1 MEDEQEQR
9 RRKVEAGRAKLA
21 QFRQRKTKGDCAHSK
36 KKTAKGKSS
45 AVAAPVPEERA
56 VAPEGGALLGGG
68 DARQSAACSGALD
81 EAGATQQQDTE
92 WQSSWQVPGVD
103 LEVQPVSLGGGRCL
117 SVSAETVNR
126 HVNLKLLNR
135 HGDET
140 DGQQPTMAVQLQ
152 TQPAPPLELEA
163 LRLSLSHMHTARL
176 ELTQAT
182 LQKEKEAALTEL
194 RDTLSGRHAQEL
206 ALLQSRWRLELEL
219 AREQH
224 AREREELV
232 RRRCQETA
240 ELEEKLQSEVE
251 KNVQAVEILKRDWES
266 ERDLCLENLRKE
278 LSAQHQSE
286 VDHLRSQFEKELAEQ
301 KAELEKTFQ
310 AKNQAEWCP
319 LPLQAQQEAIAKE
332 LQEHVESEPR
342 FAEDPERR
350 DREEEGG
357 GRLEVENPQTS
368 RGELQ
373 TQSQEV
379 QFESTGSDGQVL
391 SESGAQ
397 PLAPASHAGELA
409 RLRQD
414 FEQQQQRDKAQ
425 HESELEQLR
434 LYFEK
439 KLGDAEKNYQ
449 EALTVLQQR
458 LRGARGESAPEP
470 VALSAVLEEASG
482 GEGRGRLDPP
492 GLHLEQH
499 EASLHAHTMLEESP
513 QCQVAAQQEGDLAEI
528 WMSEQRVGLSEE
540 PGQDLAPMCLRA
552 GGDTAVDV
560 DTVVAARVLA
570 LEAEHKVK
578 LSLLQTTLKAEVDL
592 LKEENRRLCEKLQRE
607 VCLKEG
613 QEKGKHKSVDGHQEE
628 LRQAEGQIRLLEQE
642 SREREAEWEATGA
655 ALQRDAEEQLSLRP
669 WGLRR
674 QAEADR
680 QSVMD
685 RLARRETEMRQLQEQ
700 QAAQILD
707 LEGSLMEQQGRLR
720 QLELGIPGDE
730 SPRCSQC
737 GREPGGS
744 LALTDR
750 DQELTTLRLQEDCAL
765 QLMLAQNRFLEQRK
779 EISEKFAAEQD
790 AFLREAREKHA
801 SELQLLQD
809 RHQQHIVSLRTDLEA
824 RHQADVR
831 ELKAAFEREQRALS
845 DTRVAELQ
853 AKHAADIQALE
864 TRHLSSLDAV
874 ESRHLSEV
882 QALRDEHRRALEQ
895 LRAELEEQLPQKCS
909 CHHAVLTRELE
920 TLQRECDGELQSTK
934 GCPRAEPRRAHQ
946 GESHSEKQGA
956 LRERKERPRPAS
968 AQAPSA
974 RPAESELA
982 SLQLQEKDAQ
992 ILQILSL
999 RREVEGRDLELETLQ
1014 RRRDRENQEGTNL
1027 IAMLRSDVDLSHGQ
1041 RMALQDALRRL
1052 LGLFGETLQAAVA
1065 LRSRI
1070 GERVGLCLEDEHPPD
1085 ARLGDPALTTAP
1097 AADELWPGPDGALP
1111 ELDATLP
1118 ACSEL
1123 SSVAEVSSH
1132 VRESFL
1138 LSPERALECEEPV
1151 RGVYR
1156 SLGLAVDSLLDM
1168 VLDSARQLEEA
1179 RQIHARLEKEFSCKD
1194 EEVAQVVR
1202 EHRALLERLEE
1213 ESVARTRLTL
1223 ELHKAEGVIEGFKVE
1238 KAGLQEVLGQKE
1250 AAERDLV
1257 VQLESLSQQLQRATR
1272 QQAELEEENAGLW
1285 HQKDAAAAEA
1295 QAREAALRRE
1305 VENASREQVES
1316 RRRCEKDRRA
1326 LLAQVGALEA
1336 ELEEQLS
1343 RQQATAVQASE
1354 LCALRQQVES
1364 LDKHLR
1370 GQRQFMDEQAVE
1382 REHEREEFQQEIRRL
1397 EEQLRRAARPQP
1409 RIPSDGDIE
1418 LLQEK
1423 LKEKSDEFDELVI
1436 KKELADRQV
1445 LIQEEEIKHLKE
1457 TNADTRRKVAQL
1469 QEELEELRQDKVA
1482 SQGQARSSPL
1492 LSTRRTAP
1500 EEDSGPSHPVGHC
1513 PERPEV
1519 PLEALQSTEVLDL
1532 KEQLEKI
1539 KDGLVSEDEALQLNV
1554 TSDVHSGRAST
1565 GGLEDESA
1573 AAQVADAGH
1582 PEVEELKSIIE
1593 SLQEKQARLQKDRAD
1608 EVEQLHEVIG
1618 RLQRELSLGAP
1629 VERGHSLS
1637 PAQDLRSE
1645 LQCGLLCLQAEG
1657 AEAQAA
1663 LQAELHAA
1671 LAAKDALSQRL
1682 AEQERRHG
1690 RALEALQQRLRAVEA
1705 AATRRLAQ
1713 LGSCAAL
1720 QEAEAQGLASQVQ
1733 EWEAALKA
1741 KDVEIAQRDLELE
1754 ALSRRTAAHSAEL
1767 EALQVAVARLRC
1779 SLEQTPLGTTHEPP
1793 KVQRLRAQCVRL
1805 SRRLQALNQR
1815 FLGCQEELDKQ
1826 QAHGVPM
1833 SPSVETSSQE
1843 QVSRGD
1849 EAPCG
1854 EESEHN
1860 TGSRQPTGGD
1870 PQRPARD
1877 SLQPAGALVPAGHA
1891 GLPRRDGAVVALTLC
1906 QRQLESELL
1915 LLRQEMRLG
1924 AAQRGTA
1931 PGAMQDKEELLEDCK
1946 LRKVDLI
1953 TQVKQLQENLNR
1965 LVHSMK
1971 FQNIETEEAKSRQ
1984 PLDFSHV
1991 SEDGLSDSCSNSEGS
2006 DTPPPDDTLSVSEI
2020 TWGLTGVF
2028 GNQGSWVR
2036 NEMPGV
2042 LPEEKADLRGTSLCL
2057 HVSSCG
2063 GTWDLTHSGGP
2074 GPLRDAL
2081 GAGDLSSWS
2090 SPEVVRKDST
2100 LELLPSLPV
2109 TPCSEALSQRSL
2121 DTSLGDRRS
2130 TSLLQ
2135 ADPWGLLCSPGGSAT
2150 VKAPCWTETPSA
2162 TDRTLSADHH
2172 VQRVAVEKDIEDFIT
2187 TSLDSQDKS
2196 RSPPPVGLEGKLDRS
2211 GKCDDGT
2218 GCAETLDPGLGGREV
2233 PTASPAAPWP
2243 ASGSSWWPLGAM
2255 EEQEVWPKHMEA
2267 VLQMV
2272 RDESRHIL
2280 ALSEYRGPPSALSKG
2295 EPSAPLERF
2304 PRRDQGLWEAV
2315 PALEKGEKDPSA
2327 TCLDWREQFLQVVQ
2341 EAFAKEREMLAAG
2354 LQPRLCGCDPGAP
2367 SALSQNLEKVAPE
2380 QGDLQEM
2387 SSEHLHL
2394 SDRSSLLSEI
2404 QALRAQLRRTHLQN
2418 QEKLQQLCA
2427 ALTSTEARGSRR
2439 EHQLRRQVELLA
2451 YKVEQ
2456 EKCIAS
2462 GLQKTL
2468 SEEQERANDAR
2479 KLLAVEQSAVRALRA
2494 ELCECRQ
2501 DNERLLQSL
2510 GSVQREVLQLRSML
2524 DSKENDLRAAL
2535 QELEGARGDGR
2546 ALQSRLEQEQ
2556 LQHLQREAQ
2565 SQQALGELRTSL
2577 EKQRAQNSRL
2587 SVALEDEQTAK
2598 DNLRKELQIE
2608 SSRCE
2613 ALLAQERGRLS
2624 ALQHERLLTEQLS
2637 RRTQACAHPAAP
2649 ASPALLQ
2656 QLQDEKA
2663 RGAELQAALE
2673 EAQQHTA
2680 QARELEAE
2688 ARARCEELRREKER
2702 ELELQRQR
2710 HEHKIQQLQRTA
2722 RELQAGEA
2730 GCPASEAVRLQ
2741 EQQQGLE
2748 KIRQQL
2754 LCAAGLLTSFVNQ
2767 TVDRTMNDWMSSN
2780 EKAVTSLLRT
2790 LEELKSELSASGP
2803 SPRKMAAEDQAQLLD
2818 VLLKDN
2824 ASLTQALRARPC
2836 RRRCLG
2842 LLQRPD
2848 RSARKRDRMALQSS
2862 PGRPD
2867 AGLPTPAAR
2876 EEANAGN
2883 VKVEKLYLR
2892 CLRAESFRKALI
2904 YQKKYLLLLI
2914 GGFQDSEQETLSMI
2928 AHLGVF
2934 PSKADKITPPRPF
2947 TKFRTA
2953 VRVVIAISRL
2963 RFLVRKWQE
2972 VDRKGA
2978 VRGRAPRP
2986 GVPVP
2991 PRRRSPPETSE
3002 SPPTRDVPCGHARN
3016 PVPRASPHRRD
3027 RSNPSPASRSERPL
3041 TASQDPE
3048 RSLTEYIHHLETI
3061 QQRLGGVPPD
3071 RPSQKPC
3078 RQRTKQ

>member
-21 QFRQRKTKGDCAHSK
+21 QFRQRKAKSDCAHSK
-36 KKTAKGKSS
+36 KKTAKGKGS
-45 AVAAPVPEERA
+45 AVPAPVPPVPEERP

-68 DARQSAACSGALD
+68 DAHRSAACSGALD
-81 EAGATQQQDTE
+81 GAGATQDQRGTDEIVSNSDGQDRE
-92 WQSSWQVPGVD
+92 QAREP
-103 LEVQPVSLGGGRCL
+103 EV
-117 SVSAETVNR
+117 AEPTSI
-126 HVNLKLLNR
+126 
-135 HGDET
+135 HGDRT

-152 TQPAPPLELEA
+152 AQPVPPLELEA

-194 RDTLSGRHAQEL
+194 RDALSGRHAQEL

-224 AREREELV
+224 AREQEAQA
-232 RRRCQETA
+232 RRRRQEAA
-240 ELEEKLQSEVE
+240 ELEEKLRSEVE
-251 KNVQAVEILKRDWES
+251 KNVQVVEILKRDWES

-286 VDHLRSQFEKELAEQ
+286 VEQLRSQFEKELAEQ

-310 AKNQAEWCP
+310 AKIQAERSP
-319 LPLQAQQEAIAKE
+319 LPLQAQQEAAAKE
-332 LQEHVESEPR
+332 LQEDAASEPQLAGG
-342 FAEDPERR
+342 AEDVERR
-350 DREEEGG
+350 AHRGDAG
-357 GRLEVENPQTS
+357 GRLEVENPQMS
-368 RGELQ
+368 RGALQ
-373 TQSQEV
+373 AQSQEV
-379 QFESTGSDGQVL
+379 QVESTGRDGQ
-391 SESGAQ
+391 
-397 PLAPASHAGELA
+397 APS
-409 RLRQD
+409 
-414 FEQQQQRDKAQ
+414 
-425 HESELEQLR
+425 
-434 LYFEK
+434 
-439 KLGDAEKNYQ
+439 GDAEKNHQ
-449 EALTVLQQR
+449 EALTAMQQR
-458 LRGARGESAPEP
+458 LREARGDSALEP
-470 VALSAVLEEASG
+470 VALSAVPEEASAEG
-482 GEGRGRLDPP
+482 GRGPLDPP
-492 GLHLEQH
+492 GFHLEQP
-499 EASLHAHTMLEESP
+499 EASLHAHTTSEEGH
-513 QCQVAAQQEGDLAEI
+513 QCRVVAQQEGDLAETR
-528 WMSEQRVGLSEE
+528 MSAQHVGLSEE
-540 PGQDLAPMCLRA
+540 LGQDLAPVRLRA
-552 GGDTAVDV
+552 EGDAAVDV
-560 DTVVAARVLA
+560 DAAVAARVLA

-578 LSLLQTTLKAEVDL
+578 LSLLQTALEEEVDL
-592 LKEENRRLCEKLQRE
+592 LRGENRRLREELQSEARLNEDLEK
-607 VCLKEG
+607 V
-613 QEKGKHKSVDGHQEE
+613 KHKLVEDHQEE
-628 LRQAEGQIRLLEQE
+628 LREAEEQVRLMKQE
-642 SREREAEWEATGA
+642 LRAREAEWKVASEA
-655 ALQRDAEEQLSLRP
+655 LKRDAEEQLSLRLHD
-669 WGLRR
+669 LRQ
-674 QAEADR
+674 QAEADK
-680 QSVMD
+680 QSMRD
-685 RLARRETEMRQLQEQ
+685 RFALREAEMRQLQEQ

-707 LEGSLMEQQGRLR
+707 LEGSLTEQQGRLR
-720 QLELGIPGDE
+720 QLELGLPGDE
-730 SPRCSQC
+730 SPRCSHL

-744 LALTDR
+744 LAPTDR
-750 DQELTTLRLQEDCAL
+750 DRELTTLSLQEDCAL
-765 QLMLAQNRFLEQRK
+765 PPVLAPNRFLEQRK
-779 EISEKFAAEQD
+779 EIGEKCAAEQD
-790 AFLREAREKHA
+790 AVLREAREKHA

-809 RHQQHIVSLRTDLEA
+809 RHQQHIVALRMDLEA

-831 ELKAAFEREQRALS
+831 ELKAACDREQRALA
-845 DTRVAELQ
+845 DARVAELQ
-853 AKHAADIQALE
+853 AKHAADIRALE

-874 ESRHLSEV
+874 ESRHRSEV
-882 QALRDEHRRALEQ
+882 QALRDEHGRALEQ
-895 LRAELEEQLPQKCS
+895 LRAELREPLLQECS
-909 CHHAVLTRELE
+909 CPRAVSTRELE
-920 TLQRECDGELQSTK
+920 TLQRKRDAELQSAR
-934 GCPRAEPRRAHQ
+934 GRPRAEPHGAHQ
-946 GESHSEKQGA
+946 LEE
-956 LRERKERPRPAS
+956 
-968 AQAPSA
+968 
-974 RPAESELA
+974 
-982 SLQLQEKDAQ
+982 
-992 ILQILSL
+992 QILSL
-999 RREVEGRDLELETLQ
+999 RREVEARDSELETLQ
-1014 RRRDRENQEGTNL
+1014 RRRARENQEGAHL
-1027 IAMLRSDVDLSHGQ
+1027 IAMLRADAGLAHGQ
-1041 RMALQDALRRL
+1041 RTALQGALRRL
-1052 LGLFGETLQAAVA
+1052 LGLLGETLQAAVA

-1085 ARLGDPALTTAP
+1085 ARLGDQASTTAP
-1097 AADELWPGPDGALP
+1097 AADEPWPGPDGAPP
-1111 ELDATLP
+1111 ELDATPP

-1123 SSVAEVSSH
+1123 SSVADISSH
-1132 VRESFL
+1132 LCESFL

-1151 RGVYR
+1151 RSVYR

-1179 RQIHARLEKEFSCKD
+1179 RQVHARLEKESGCKA

-1202 EHRALLERLEE
+1202 EHRALRGRLEE

-1223 ELHKAEGVIEGFKVE
+1223 ELHKAEGIIEGFKVE
-1238 KAGLQEVLGQKE
+1238 KAGLQEALGQKE

-1257 VQLESLSQQLQRATR
+1257 VQLESLSQQLQRAAR

-1285 HQKDAAAAEA
+1285 HQKEAAAAEA

-1305 VENASREQVES
+1305 AEDASRAQVES
-1316 RRRCEKDRRA
+1316 SRRCEKDRRA

-1343 RQQATAVQASE
+1343 RQQVTAVQASE

-1382 REHEREEFQQEIRRL
+1382 REQEREEFQREIRSL
-1397 EEQLRRAARPQP
+1397 EEQLRRAPQP
-1409 RIPSDGDIE
+1409 RAPGHGDIE

-1423 LKEKSDEFDELVI
+1423 LREKSDELDELVI

-1445 LIQEEEIKHLKE
+1445 SIQEEEIQHLRE
-1457 TNADTRRKVAQL
+1457 TNADISRKLARLQQELEGPRQQDRVAAQGRASSWPLLATRR
-1469 QEELEELRQDKVA
+1469 
-1482 SQGQARSSPL
+1482 S
-1492 LSTRRTAP
+1492 AP
-1500 EEDSGPSHPVGHC
+1500 EEDSSPSRPEGHR

-1519 PLEALQSTEVLDL
+1519 PLEALRPWEAEVLDL
-1532 KEQLEKI
+1532 KEQFKKI
-1539 KDGLVSEDEALQLNV
+1539 KGDFVSDGEALQPSV
-1554 TSDVHSGRAST
+1554 ASGVQGGRAST
-1565 GGLEDESA
+1565 RGREDELA
-1573 AAQVADAGH
+1573 TAQVVDAGH
-1582 PEVEELKSIIE
+1582 PEVEELKSLIE
-1593 SLQEKQARLQKDRAD
+1593 NLQEKQAQLQKDKAD
-1608 EVEQLHEVIG
+1608 EVERLHEVIG

-1629 VERGHSLS
+1629 VECGHSLG

-1645 LQCGLLCLQAEG
+1645 LQAEG

-1663 LQAELHAA
+1663 LQADLQAA
-1671 LAAKDALSQRL
+1671 LAARDALSQQL
-1682 AEQERRHG
+1682 AEQEHHHG
-1690 RALEALQQRLRAVEA
+1690 QALEALQQRLRGAEA
-1705 AATRRLAQ
+1705 AATRQLAQ
-1713 LGSCAAL
+1713 LGPCTAL
-1720 QEAEAQGLASQVQ
+1720 QEAEAQGLASRVR

-1741 KDVEIAQRDLELE
+1741 KDAEIARRDLELG
-1754 ALSRRTAAHSAEL
+1754 ALSRQMAAQSAEL
-1767 EALQVAVARLRC
+1767 EAVRVAVARLRR
-1779 SLEQTPLGTTHEPP
+1779 SLEQMPLGTAPEPP
-1793 KVQRLRAQCVRL
+1793 ELQRLRAQCVRL
-1805 SRRLQALNQR
+1805 GRRLQALSQR
-1815 FLGCQEELDKQ
+1815 FLQCQEELDEQ
-1826 QAHGVPM
+1826 QACGAPPA
-1833 SPSVETSSQE
+1833 PSVEAGLLE
-1843 QVSRGD
+1843 PASRGE

-1854 EESEHN
+1854 EELEHGG
-1860 TGSRQPTGGD
+1860 GSRQPTGGD
-1870 PQRPARD
+1870 PQRPAGD
-1877 SLQPAGALVPAGHA
+1877 
-1891 GLPRRDGAVVALTLC
+1891 GLPPPGAGPAQRDGAAALLTLC
-1906 QRQLESELL
+1906 RRQLEAELQ
-1915 LLRQEMRLG
+1915 LLRSEMRLG
-1924 AAQRGTA
+1924 AARSGAA
-1931 PGAMQDKEELLEDCK
+1931 PGAVQDEEGLREARQ

-1953 TQVKQLQENLNR
+1953 TQVKQLQENLSR
-1965 LVHSMK
+1965 MVRSMK
-1971 FQNIETEEAKSRQ
+1971 VQNIGTEEAPSQEPRDS
-1984 PLDFSHV
+1984 PPV
-1991 SEDGLSDSCSNSEGS
+1991 AEDGLSDSGSDGEGS
-2006 DTPPPDDTLSVSEI
+2006 GPPPPDGALGVSAI

-2028 GNQGSWVR
+2028 GNQLSWLR
-2036 NEMPGV
+2036 YEMPSV
-2042 LPEEKADLRGTSLCL
+2042 PPEEKADLRGASLCS
-2057 HVSSCG
+2057 HVSSRG
-2063 GTWDLTHSGGP
+2063 STRDLTYSGGP

-2109 TPCSEALSQRSL
+2109 TPRSDALSQRSL
-2121 DTSLGDRRS
+2121 DTSLGDQRS
-2130 TSLLQ
+2130 SSLLQ
-2135 ADPWGLLCSPGGSAT
+2135 ADLWGLLGSPDGSAA
-2150 VKAPCWTETPSA
+2150 VKAPCWTETPLA

-2172 VQRVAVEKDIEDFIT
+2172 VQHMAVEKDIEDFI

-2196 RSPPPVGLEGKLDRS
+2196 RSPPVGLERKLDES
-2211 GKCDDGT
+2211 GKSDGT
-2218 GCAETLDPGLGGREV
+2218 GCTETLDPGPGGRDA
-2233 PTASPAAPWP
+2233 PTASPAAPGP
-2243 ASGSSWWPLGAM
+2243 ASGSSWCPLGAM

-2295 EPSAPLERF
+2295 EPSTPLEWF
-2304 PRRDQGLWEAV
+2304 PRRDQGQWEAV
-2315 PALEKGEKDPSA
+2315 PALGKGEKFQDLSD

-2341 EAFAKEREMLAAG
+2341 EAFAKEREVLAAG
-2354 LQPRLCGCDPGAP
+2354 LQPRLCGCDPAGP
-2367 SALSQNLEKVAPE
+2367 SALLQNLEKVAPE
-2380 QGDLQEM
+2380 QGDLQET
-2387 SSEHLHL
+2387 SSEHLRL
-2394 SDRSSLLSEI
+2394 SDRGSLLSEI

-2468 SEEQERANDAR
+2468 SEEQERANDTR
-2479 KLLAVEQSAVRALRA
+2479 KLLAAEQSAVRALRA
-2494 ELCECRQ
+2494 ELSECRQ

-2535 QELEGARGDGR
+2535 QALEGARGEGR
-2546 ALQSRLEQEQ
+2546 ALQSRLEQAQ
-2556 LQHLQREAQ
+2556 LQHLQKEAQ

-2587 SVALEDEQTAK
+2587 SVALEDERTAK

-2608 SSRCE
+2608 ASRCE

-2624 ALQHERLLTEQLS
+2624 ELRRGLQAEQGHARELAEALRHERLLTEQLS
-2637 RRTQACAHPAAP
+2637 RRTQACAHPEAP

-2673 EAQQHTA
+2673 EAQQRA
-2680 QARELEAE
+2680 ARARELEAE
-2688 ARARCEELRREKER
+2688 ARARCEELRREKEVSATPRSPVPAPPSCAQGREGDSPAWLQAEVEQSQSRLAAQGGRKDSRRRAGTRQSRADADQCPRWRRDKEKLR

-2722 RELQAGEA
+2722 RALQAGEA
-2730 GCPASEAVRLQ
+2730 GCPAPEAVRLQ

-2767 TVDRTMNDWMSSN
+2767 TVDRTMNDWTSSN

-2803 SPRKMAAEDQAQLLD
+2803 SPRKLAAEDQAQLLD
-2818 VLLKDN
+2818 GLLKDN
-2824 ASLTQALRARPC
+2824 ASLTQALRAAAREKA
-2836 RRRCLG
+2836 G
-2842 LLQRPD
+2842 LRGAAARLERALAHHVLRGCALKPD
-2848 RSARKRDRMALQSS
+2848 RSARKRDRTALQSAL
-2862 PGRPD
+2862 GCPD

-2876 EEANAGN
+2876 EEASAGN
-2883 VKVEKLYLR
+2883 VKMEKLYLR

-2934 PSKADKITPPRPF
+2934 PSKADKVTPPRPF

-2972 VDRKGA
+2972 MDRKGA

-2986 GVPVP
+2986 GFPVP
-2991 PRRRSPPETSE
+2991 QRRRSPPETSE
-3002 SPPTRDVPCGHARN
+3002 SPPTRDMPCGHTRDPA
-3016 PVPRASPHRRD
+3016 PRASPRRRD
-3027 RSNPSPASRSERPL
+3027 RSNPSSASRSERSP

>member
-21 QFRQRKTKGDCAHSK
+21 QFRQRKAKSDCAHSK
-36 KKTAKGKSS
+36 KKTAKGKGS
-45 AVAAPVPEERA
+45 AVPAPVPPVPEERP

-68 DARQSAACSGALD
+68 DAHRSAACSGALD
-81 EAGATQQQDTE
+81 GAGATQ
-92 WQSSWQVPGVD
+92 
-103 LEVQPVSLGGGRCL
+103 PV
-117 SVSAETVNR
+117 
-126 HVNLKLLNR
+126 
-135 HGDET
+135 
-140 DGQQPTMAVQLQ
+140 
-152 TQPAPPLELEA
+152 PPLELEA

-194 RDTLSGRHAQEL
+194 RDALSGRHAQEL

-224 AREREELV
+224 AREQEAQA
-232 RRRCQETA
+232 RRRRQEAA
-240 ELEEKLQSEVE
+240 ELEEKLRSEVE
-251 KNVQAVEILKRDWES
+251 KNVQVVEILKRDWES

-286 VDHLRSQFEKELAEQ
+286 VEQLRSQFEKELAEQ

-310 AKNQAEWCP
+310 AKIQAERSP
-319 LPLQAQQEAIAKE
+319 LPLQAQQEAAAKE
-332 LQEHVESEPR
+332 LQEDAASEPQLAGG
-342 FAEDPERR
+342 AEDVERR
-350 DREEEGG
+350 AHRGDAG
-357 GRLEVENPQTS
+357 GRLEVENPQMS
-368 RGELQ
+368 RGALQ
-373 TQSQEV
+373 AQSQEV
-379 QFESTGSDGQVL
+379 QVESTGRDGQAP
-391 SESGAQ
+391 SESRAQ
-397 PLAPASHAGELA
+397 RLAPASHAGELA
-409 RLRQD
+409 RLRRV

-425 HESELEQLR
+425 HASELEQLK

-439 KLGDAEKNYQ
+439 KLGDAEKNHQ
-449 EALTVLQQR
+449 EALTAMQQR
-458 LRGARGESAPEP
+458 LREARGDSALEP
-470 VALSAVLEEASG
+470 VALSAVPEEASAEG
-482 GEGRGRLDPP
+482 GRGPLDPP
-492 GLHLEQH
+492 GFHLEQP
-499 EASLHAHTMLEESP
+499 EASLHAHTTSEEGH
-513 QCQVAAQQEGDLAEI
+513 QCRVVAQQEGDLAETR
-528 WMSEQRVGLSEE
+528 MSAQHVGLSEE
-540 PGQDLAPMCLRA
+540 LGQDLAPVRLRA
-552 GGDTAVDV
+552 EGDAAVDV
-560 DTVVAARVLA
+560 DAAVAARVLA

-578 LSLLQTTLKAEVDL
+578 LSLLQTALEEEVDL
-592 LKEENRRLCEKLQRE
+592 LRGENRRLREELQSEARLNEDLEK
-607 VCLKEG
+607 V
-613 QEKGKHKSVDGHQEE
+613 KHKLVEDHQEE
-628 LRQAEGQIRLLEQE
+628 LREAEEQVRLMKQE
-642 SREREAEWEATGA
+642 LRAREAEWKVASEA
-655 ALQRDAEEQLSLRP
+655 LKRDAEEQLSLRLHD
-669 WGLRR
+669 LRQ
-674 QAEADR
+674 QAEADK
-680 QSVMD
+680 QSMRD
-685 RLARRETEMRQLQEQ
+685 RFALREAEMRQLQEQ

-707 LEGSLMEQQGRLR
+707 LEGSLTEQQGRLR
-720 QLELGIPGDE
+720 QLELGLPGDE
-730 SPRCSQC
+730 SPRCSHL

-744 LALTDR
+744 LAPTDR
-750 DQELTTLRLQEDCAL
+750 DRELTTLSLQEDCAL
-765 QLMLAQNRFLEQRK
+765 PPVLAPNRFLEQRK
-779 EISEKFAAEQD
+779 EIGEKCAAEQD
-790 AFLREAREKHA
+790 AVLREAREKHA

-809 RHQQHIVSLRTDLEA
+809 RHQQHIVALRMDLEA

-831 ELKAAFEREQRALS
+831 ELKAACDREQRALA
-845 DTRVAELQ
+845 DARVAELQ
-853 AKHAADIQALE
+853 AKHAADIRALE

-874 ESRHLSEV
+874 ESRHRSEV
-882 QALRDEHRRALEQ
+882 QALRDEHGRALEQ
-895 LRAELEEQLPQKCS
+895 LRAELREPLLQECS
-909 CHHAVLTRELE
+909 CPRAVSTRELE
-920 TLQRECDGELQSTK
+920 TLQRKRDAELQSAR
-934 GCPRAEPRRAHQ
+934 GRPRAEPHGAHQ
-946 GESHSEKQGA
+946 LEE
-956 LRERKERPRPAS
+956 
-968 AQAPSA
+968 
-974 RPAESELA
+974 
-982 SLQLQEKDAQ
+982 
-992 ILQILSL
+992 QILSL
-999 RREVEGRDLELETLQ
+999 RREVEARDSELETLQ
-1014 RRRDRENQEGTNL
+1014 RRRARENQEGAHL
-1027 IAMLRSDVDLSHGQ
+1027 IAMLRADAGLAHGQ
-1041 RMALQDALRRL
+1041 RTALQGALRRL
-1052 LGLFGETLQAAVA
+1052 LGLLGETLQAAVA

-1085 ARLGDPALTTAP
+1085 ARLGDQASTTAP
-1097 AADELWPGPDGALP
+1097 AADEPWPGPDGAPP
-1111 ELDATLP
+1111 ELDATPP

-1123 SSVAEVSSH
+1123 SSVADISSH
-1132 VRESFL
+1132 LCESFL

-1151 RGVYR
+1151 RSVYR

-1179 RQIHARLEKEFSCKD
+1179 RQVHARLEKESGCKA

-1202 EHRALLERLEE
+1202 EHRALRGRLEE

-1223 ELHKAEGVIEGFKVE
+1223 ELHKAEGIIEGFKVE
-1238 KAGLQEVLGQKE
+1238 KAGLQEALGQKE

-1257 VQLESLSQQLQRATR
+1257 VQLESLSQQLQRAAR

-1285 HQKDAAAAEA
+1285 HQKEAAAAEA

-1305 VENASREQVES
+1305 AEDASRAQVES
-1316 RRRCEKDRRA
+1316 SRRCEKDRRA

-1343 RQQATAVQASE
+1343 RQQVTAVQASE

-1382 REHEREEFQQEIRRL
+1382 REQEREEFQREIRSL
-1397 EEQLRRAARPQP
+1397 EEQLRRAPQP
-1409 RIPSDGDIE
+1409 RAPGHGDIE

-1423 LKEKSDEFDELVI
+1423 LREKSDELDELVI

-1445 LIQEEEIKHLKE
+1445 SIQEEEIQHLRE
-1457 TNADTRRKVAQL
+1457 TNADISRKLARL
-1469 QEELEELRQDKVA
+1469 QQELEGPRQV
-1482 SQGQARSSPL
+1482 
-1492 LSTRRTAP
+1492 
-1500 EEDSGPSHPVGHC
+1500 V
-1513 PERPEV
+1513 
-1519 PLEALQSTEVLDL
+1519 
-1532 KEQLEKI
+1532 
-1539 KDGLVSEDEALQLNV
+1539 
-1554 TSDVHSGRAST
+1554 
-1565 GGLEDESA
+1565 
-1573 AAQVADAGH
+1573 DAGH
-1582 PEVEELKSIIE
+1582 PEVEELKSLIE
-1593 SLQEKQARLQKDRAD
+1593 NLQEKQAQLQKDKAD
-1608 EVEQLHEVIG
+1608 EVERLHEVIG

-1629 VERGHSLS
+1629 VECGHSLG

-1645 LQCGLLCLQAEG
+1645 LQAEG

-1663 LQAELHAA
+1663 LQADLQAA
-1671 LAAKDALSQRL
+1671 LAARDALSQQL
-1682 AEQERRHG
+1682 AEQEHHHG
-1690 RALEALQQRLRAVEA
+1690 QALEALQQRLRGAEA
-1705 AATRRLAQ
+1705 AATRQLAQ
-1713 LGSCAAL
+1713 LGPCTAL
-1720 QEAEAQGLASQVQ
+1720 QEAEAQGLASRVR

-1741 KDVEIAQRDLELE
+1741 KDAEIARRDLELG
-1754 ALSRRTAAHSAEL
+1754 ALSRQMAAQSAEL
-1767 EALQVAVARLRC
+1767 EAVRVAVARLRR
-1779 SLEQTPLGTTHEPP
+1779 SLEQMPLGTAPEPP
-1793 KVQRLRAQCVRL
+1793 ELQRLRAQCVRL
-1805 SRRLQALNQR
+1805 GRRLQALSQR
-1815 FLGCQEELDKQ
+1815 FLQCQEELDEQ
-1826 QAHGVPM
+1826 QACGAPPA
-1833 SPSVETSSQE
+1833 PSVEAGLLE
-1843 QVSRGD
+1843 PASRGE

-1854 EESEHN
+1854 EELEHGG
-1860 TGSRQPTGGD
+1860 GSRQPTGGD
-1870 PQRPARD
+1870 PQDEEGLREAR
-1877 SLQPAGALVPAGHA
+1877 Q
-1891 GLPRRDGAVVALTLC
+1891 
-1906 QRQLESELL
+1906 
-1915 LLRQEMRLG
+1915 
-1924 AAQRGTA
+1924 
-1931 PGAMQDKEELLEDCK
+1931 

-1953 TQVKQLQENLNR
+1953 TQVKQLQENLSR
-1965 LVHSMK
+1965 MVRSMK
-1971 FQNIETEEAKSRQ
+1971 VQNIGTEEAPSQEPRDS
-1984 PLDFSHV
+1984 PPV
-1991 SEDGLSDSCSNSEGS
+1991 AEDGLSDSGSDGEGS
-2006 DTPPPDDTLSVSEI
+2006 GPPPPDGALGVSAI

-2028 GNQGSWVR
+2028 GNQLSWLR
-2036 NEMPGV
+2036 YEMPSV
-2042 LPEEKADLRGTSLCL
+2042 PPEEKADLRGASLCS
-2057 HVSSCG
+2057 HVSSRG
-2063 GTWDLTHSGGP
+2063 STRDLTYSGGP

-2109 TPCSEALSQRSL
+2109 TPRSDALSQRSL
-2121 DTSLGDRRS
+2121 DTSLGDQRS
-2130 TSLLQ
+2130 SSLLQ
-2135 ADPWGLLCSPGGSAT
+2135 ADLWGLLGSPDGSAA
-2150 VKAPCWTETPSA
+2150 VKAPCWTETPLA

-2172 VQRVAVEKDIEDFIT
+2172 VQHMAVEKDIEDFI

-2196 RSPPPVGLEGKLDRS
+2196 RSPPVGLERKLDES
-2211 GKCDDGT
+2211 GKSDGT
-2218 GCAETLDPGLGGREV
+2218 GCTETLDPGPGGRDA
-2233 PTASPAAPWP
+2233 PTASPAAPGP
-2243 ASGSSWWPLGAM
+2243 ASGSSWCPLGAM

-2295 EPSAPLERF
+2295 EPSTPLEWF
-2304 PRRDQGLWEAV
+2304 PRRDQGQWEAV
-2315 PALEKGEKDPSA
+2315 PALGKGEKFQDLSD

-2341 EAFAKEREMLAAG
+2341 EAFAKEREVLAAG
-2354 LQPRLCGCDPGAP
+2354 LQPRLCGCDPAGP
-2367 SALSQNLEKVAPE
+2367 SALLQNLEKVAPE
-2380 QGDLQEM
+2380 QGDLQET
-2387 SSEHLHL
+2387 SSEHLRL
-2394 SDRSSLLSEI
+2394 SDRGSLLSEI

-2468 SEEQERANDAR
+2468 SEEQERANDTR
-2479 KLLAVEQSAVRALRA
+2479 KLLAAEQSAVRALRA
-2494 ELCECRQ
+2494 ELSECRQ

-2535 QELEGARGDGR
+2535 QALEGARGEGR
-2546 ALQSRLEQEQ
+2546 ALQSRLEQAQ
-2556 LQHLQREAQ
+2556 LQHLQKEAQ

-2587 SVALEDEQTAK
+2587 SVALEDERTAK

-2608 SSRCE
+2608 ASRCE

-2624 ALQHERLLTEQLS
+2624 ELRRGLQAEQGHARELAEALRHERLLTEQLS
-2637 RRTQACAHPAAP
+2637 RRTQACAHPEAP

-2673 EAQQHTA
+2673 EAQQRA
-2680 QARELEAE
+2680 ARARELEAE

-2722 RELQAGEA
+2722 RALQAGEA
-2730 GCPASEAVRLQ
+2730 GCPAPEAVRLQ

-2767 TVDRTMNDWMSSN
+2767 TVDRTMNDWTSSN

-2803 SPRKMAAEDQAQLLD
+2803 SPRKLAAEDQAQLLD
-2818 VLLKDN
+2818 GLLKDN
-2824 ASLTQALRARPC
+2824 ASLTQALRAAAREKA
-2836 RRRCLG
+2836 G
-2842 LLQRPD
+2842 LRGAAARLERALAHHVLRGCALKPD
-2848 RSARKRDRMALQSS
+2848 RSARKRDRTALQSAL
-2862 PGRPD
+2862 GCPD

-2876 EEANAGN
+2876 EEASAGN
-2883 VKVEKLYLR
+2883 VKMEKLYLR

-2934 PSKADKITPPRPF
+2934 PSKADKVTPPRPF

-2972 VDRKGA
+2972 MDRKGA

-2986 GVPVP
+2986 GFPVP
-2991 PRRRSPPETSE
+2991 QRRRSPPETSE
-3002 SPPTRDVPCGHARN
+3002 SPPTRDMPCGHTRDPA
-3016 PVPRASPHRRD
+3016 PRASPRRRD
-3027 RSNPSPASRSERPL
+3027 RSNPSSASRSERSP

>member
-45 AVAAPVPEERA
+45 AVAAPVPEERP

-81 EAGATQQQDTE
+81 EAGATQDCEQARE
-92 WQSSWQVPGVD
+92 P
-103 LEVQPVSLGGGRCL
+103 EV
-117 SVSAETVNR
+117 AEPMS
-126 HVNLKLLNR
+126 R

-224 AREREELV
+224 AREREVLV

-266 ERDLCLENLRKE
+266 ERDQCLENLRKE

-342 FAEDPERR
+342 LAEDPEWR

-391 SESGAQ
+391 SESRAQ

-470 VALSAVLEEASG
+470 VALSAVPEEASG
-482 GEGRGRLDPP
+482 GGGRGRLDPP

-655 ALQRDAEEQLSLRP
+655 VLQRDAEEQLSLRP

-720 QLELGIPGDE
+720 QLELGLPGDE

-824 RHQADVR
+824 RHQADVW

-909 CHHAVLTRELE
+909 CHHAVSTRELE

-974 RPAESELA
+974 RPAESEVA
-982 SLQLQEKDAQ
+982 SLQLREKDAQ
-992 ILQILSL
+992 ILQLEERVLSL

-1238 KAGLQEVLGQKE
+1238 KAGLQEALGQKE

-1492 LSTRRTAP
+1492 LSTQRTAP

-1539 KDGLVSEDEALQLNV
+1539 KGGLVSEDEALQLNV
-1554 TSDVHSGRAST
+1554 TLDVQSGRAST

-1573 AAQVADAGH
+1573 AA
-1582 PEVEELKSIIE
+1582 
-1593 SLQEKQARLQKDRAD
+1593 
-1608 EVEQLHEVIG
+1608 
-1618 RLQRELSLGAP
+1618 
-1629 VERGHSLS
+1629 
-1637 PAQDLRSE
+1637 
-1645 LQCGLLCLQAEG
+1645 
-1657 AEAQAA
+1657 
-1663 LQAELHAA
+1663 
-1671 LAAKDALSQRL
+1671 
-1682 AEQERRHG
+1682 
-1690 RALEALQQRLRAVEA
+1690 
-1705 AATRRLAQ
+1705 
-1713 LGSCAAL
+1713 
-1720 QEAEAQGLASQVQ
+1720 
-1733 EWEAALKA
+1733 
-1741 KDVEIAQRDLELE
+1741 
-1754 ALSRRTAAHSAEL
+1754 
-1767 EALQVAVARLRC
+1767 
-1779 SLEQTPLGTTHEPP
+1779 
-1793 KVQRLRAQCVRL
+1793 
-1805 SRRLQALNQR
+1805 
-1815 FLGCQEELDKQ
+1815 
-1826 QAHGVPM
+1826 
-1833 SPSVETSSQE
+1833 
-1843 QVSRGD
+1843 
-1849 EAPCG
+1849 
-1854 EESEHN
+1854 
-1860 TGSRQPTGGD
+1860 
-1870 PQRPARD
+1870 
-1877 SLQPAGALVPAGHA
+1877 
-1891 GLPRRDGAVVALTLC
+1891 
-1906 QRQLESELL
+1906 
-1915 LLRQEMRLG
+1915 
-1924 AAQRGTA
+1924 
-1931 PGAMQDKEELLEDCK
+1931 QDKEELLEDCK

-1991 SEDGLSDSCSNSEGS
+1991 SEDSLSDSCSNSEGS

-2057 HVSSCG
+2057 HVSSHG
-2063 GTWDLTHSGGP
+2063 GTRDLTHSGGP

-2196 RSPPPVGLEGKLDRS
+2196 RSPPPVGLEGKLDGS
-2211 GKCDDGT
+2211 GKSDDGT
-2218 GCAETLDPGLGGREV
+2218 GCAETLDPGLGGREA

-2304 PRRDQGLWEAV
+2304 LRRDQGLWEAG
-2315 PALEKGEKDPSA
+2315 PALEKGEKGPSD

-2380 QGDLQEM
+2380 QGDLQET

-2565 SQQALGELRTSL
+2565 SQQALGELRSSL

-2624 ALQHERLLTEQLS
+2624 ELRRGLQAEQGRTRELSEALQHERLLTEQLS

-2688 ARARCEELRREKER
+2688 ARARCEELRREKEVSATPRSPEQAPPSGDQGREGDSPAWLQAEVEQLQSRLAEQGGRKDSRRRAGTRQSRADADPWRKWQRDKEKLR

-2824 ASLTQALRARPC
+2824 ASLTQALRAAAQEKA
-2836 RRRCLG
+2836 G
-2842 LLQRPD
+2842 LRGAAARLERALAHHVLRGCVLRPD
-2848 RSARKRDRMALQSS
+2848 RSARKRDRTALQSS

-2883 VKVEKLYLR
+2883 VKMEKLYLR

-2934 PSKADKITPPRPF
+2934 PSKADKIAPPRPF

-2972 VDRKGA
+2972 VDRKGT

-3027 RSNPSPASRSERPL
+3027 RSNPSPASRSERSL

-3071 RPSQKPC
+3071 RPSQKSC

>member
-1 MEDEQEQR
+1 
-9 RRKVEAGRAKLA
+9 
-21 QFRQRKTKGDCAHSK
+21 
-36 KKTAKGKSS
+36 
-45 AVAAPVPEERA
+45 
-56 VAPEGGALLGGG
+56 
-68 DARQSAACSGALD
+68 
-81 EAGATQQQDTE
+81 
-92 WQSSWQVPGVD
+92 
-103 LEVQPVSLGGGRCL
+103 
-117 SVSAETVNR
+117 
-126 HVNLKLLNR
+126 
-135 HGDET
+135 
-140 DGQQPTMAVQLQ
+140 
-152 TQPAPPLELEA
+152 
-163 LRLSLSHMHTARL
+163 MHTARL

-266 ERDLCLENLRKE
+266 ERDQCLENLRKE

-342 FAEDPERR
+342 LAEDPEWR

-379 QFESTGSDGQVL
+379 QFESTGSDGQAL
-391 SESGAQ
+391 SESRAQ

-458 LRGARGESAPEP
+458 LRGARGESALEP
-470 VALSAVLEEASG
+470 VALSAVPEEASG
-482 GEGRGRLDPP
+482 GGGRGRLDPP

-540 PGQDLAPMCLRA
+540 PGQDLTSMCLRA

-607 VCLKEG
+607 VCLKED

-655 ALQRDAEEQLSLRP
+655 VLQRDAEEQLSLRP

-674 QAEADR
+674 QAEEDR

-720 QLELGIPGDE
+720 QLELGLPGDE

-909 CHHAVLTRELE
+909 CHHAVSTRELE

-974 RPAESELA
+974 RPAESEVA
-982 SLQLQEKDAQ
+982 SLQLREKDAQ
-992 ILQILSL
+992 ILQLEERVLSL

-1238 KAGLQEVLGQKE
+1238 KAGLQEALGQKE

-1492 LSTRRTAP
+1492 LSTQRTAP

-1539 KDGLVSEDEALQLNV
+1539 KGGLVSEDEALQLNV
-1554 TSDVHSGRAST
+1554 TLDVQSGRAST

-1573 AAQVADAGH
+1573 AA
-1582 PEVEELKSIIE
+1582 
-1593 SLQEKQARLQKDRAD
+1593 
-1608 EVEQLHEVIG
+1608 
-1618 RLQRELSLGAP
+1618 
-1629 VERGHSLS
+1629 
-1637 PAQDLRSE
+1637 
-1645 LQCGLLCLQAEG
+1645 
-1657 AEAQAA
+1657 
-1663 LQAELHAA
+1663 
-1671 LAAKDALSQRL
+1671 
-1682 AEQERRHG
+1682 
-1690 RALEALQQRLRAVEA
+1690 
-1705 AATRRLAQ
+1705 
-1713 LGSCAAL
+1713 
-1720 QEAEAQGLASQVQ
+1720 
-1733 EWEAALKA
+1733 
-1741 KDVEIAQRDLELE
+1741 
-1754 ALSRRTAAHSAEL
+1754 
-1767 EALQVAVARLRC
+1767 
-1779 SLEQTPLGTTHEPP
+1779 
-1793 KVQRLRAQCVRL
+1793 
-1805 SRRLQALNQR
+1805 
-1815 FLGCQEELDKQ
+1815 
-1826 QAHGVPM
+1826 
-1833 SPSVETSSQE
+1833 
-1843 QVSRGD
+1843 
-1849 EAPCG
+1849 
-1854 EESEHN
+1854 
-1860 TGSRQPTGGD
+1860 
-1870 PQRPARD
+1870 
-1877 SLQPAGALVPAGHA
+1877 
-1891 GLPRRDGAVVALTLC
+1891 
-1906 QRQLESELL
+1906 
-1915 LLRQEMRLG
+1915 
-1924 AAQRGTA
+1924 
-1931 PGAMQDKEELLEDCK
+1931 QDKEELLEDCK

-1991 SEDGLSDSCSNSEGS
+1991 SEDSLSDSCSNSEGS

-2057 HVSSCG
+2057 HVSSHG
-2063 GTWDLTHSGGP
+2063 GTRDLTHSGGP

-2196 RSPPPVGLEGKLDRS
+2196 RSPPPVGLEGKLDGS
-2211 GKCDDGT
+2211 GKSDDGT
-2218 GCAETLDPGLGGREV
+2218 GCAETLDPGLGGREA

-2304 PRRDQGLWEAV
+2304 LRRDQGLWEAG
-2315 PALEKGEKDPSA
+2315 PALEKGEKGPSD

-2380 QGDLQEM
+2380 QGDLQET

-2624 ALQHERLLTEQLS
+2624 ELRRGLQAEQGRTRELSEALQHERLLTEQLS

-2688 ARARCEELRREKER
+2688 ARARCEELRREKEVSATPRSPEQAPPSGDQGREGDSPAWLQAEVEQLQSRLAEQGGRKDSRRRAGTRQSRADADPWRKWQRDKEKLR

-2824 ASLTQALRARPC
+2824 ASLTQALRAAAQEKA
-2836 RRRCLG
+2836 G
-2842 LLQRPD
+2842 LRGAAARLERALAHHVLRGCVLRPD
-2848 RSARKRDRMALQSS
+2848 RSARKRDRTALQSS

-2883 VKVEKLYLR
+2883 VKMEKLYLR

-2934 PSKADKITPPRPF
+2934 PSKADKIAPPRPF

-2972 VDRKGA
+2972 VDRKGT

-3027 RSNPSPASRSERPL
+3027 RSNPSPASRSERSL

-3071 RPSQKPC
+3071 RPSQKSC